1 MGKQNSFTEHFSCC
15 FSVSK
20 SLCDPGIV
28 GSLSFVALLLFS
40 LLRDW
45 RRTEEARVRADLI
58 FALSYDRFKRQ
69 QFPKKMI
76 LLLLRENDEE

>member
-1 MGKQNSFTEHFSCC
+1 MGKQNSLTKHFPCC
-15 FSVSK
+15 LSVSK

-69 QFPKKMI
+69 QSRKWMTI
-76 LLLLRENDEE
+76 TRIN